1 MIVTRDDLSSD
12 WICIWPDSA
21 KLTMRDGRWQATAKS
36 PCRIFY
42 PHEHQLFRTLFSF
55 LPAPGMSERI
65 KVKKGIW

>member
-21 KLTMRDGRWQATAKS
+21 KLTMRDGRWHATAKS

-42 PHEHQLFRTLFSF
+42 PHEHGLFKALFGVV
-55 LPAPGMSERI
+55 PAPSSTERYKI
-65 KVKKGIW
+65 TKRLW